1 MGTVVFGKGSCGRP
15 EGDRAAGCR
24 SCSFA
29 RNGCMVV
36 RRRRPGNARGGESA
50 AALLACGPSVTVSG
64 CDVRSP
70 TAWAAGAAV
79 DGEAAKVPDGER
91 VAAIAEVAGNVQV
104 VSRALFLVGH
114 CGVRPGEILTL
125 AFNRKA
131 VENVR

>member
-1 MGTVVFGKGSCGRP
+1 
-15 EGDRAAGCR
+15 
-24 SCSFA
+24 
-29 RNGCMVV
+29 MVV

-91 VAAIAEVAGNVQV
+91 VAAIAEVAGNVQ
-104 VSRALFLVGH
+104 
-114 CGVRPGEILTL
+114 
-125 AFNRKA
+125 A
-131 VENVR
+131 VMDGAIDPFITEYLKQKGGSHGAANGGSG